1 MDQTAHDYIAFLM
14 GKGISKPAAVGIVSV
29 LKVESDL
36 NPLAEN
42 NTGTEN
48 PGPIN
53 PQGSFGLKQANGPRQ
68 QNLLNFAKKK
78 GLNYKDAETQLWEVL
93 NEMANDYHKTWAVV
107 NNPASTYAEVID
119 TMVQDY
125 ERPKSSDSE
134 IAAATKYAE
143 EYIAYNIDVPSTP
156 VSAPVSVPIPA
167 PAPIPAPVPVT
178 PVPAQVSPSVILDRA
193 TLDFIVR
200 LLSSLSTLEV

>member
-14 GKGISKPAAVGIVSV
+14 GKGISKPAAVGVVSV

-36 NPLAEN
+36 NPLSEN
-42 NTGTEN
+42 NTGSEN
-48 PGPIN
+48 PGAIN
-53 PQGSFGLKQANGPRQ
+53 PKGSFGLKQANGVRQ

-119 TMVQDY
+119 VMVRDF
-125 ERPKSSDSE
+125 EHPKEPDPE
-134 IAAATKYAE
+134 VAAAMKHAE
-143 EYIAYNIDVPSTP
+143 EYIGYNIDVPATP
-156 VSAPVSVPIPA
+156 V
-167 PAPIPAPVPVT
+167 PAPVPV
-178 PVPAQVSPSVILDRA
+178 PVSPASTQVSSNVVLDRA
-193 TLDFIVR
+193 TLVFVVK
-200 LLSSLSTLEV
+200 LLSTLSSLEV

>member
-1 MDQTAHDYIAFLM
+1 MDQLAHDYIAFLM

-36 NPLAEN
+36 NPLSEN
-42 NTGTEN
+42 NTGSEN
-48 PGPIN
+48 PGAIN
-53 PQGSFGLKQANGPRQ
+53 PQGSFGLNQANGPRQ

-78 GLNYKDAETQLWEVL
+78 GLDYKDADTQLWEIL

-119 TMVQDY
+119 VMVRDY
-125 ERPKSSDSE
+125 ERPKEPDAE
-134 IAAATKYAE
+134 IAAATKHAE

-156 VSAPVSVPIPA
+156 VSAP
-167 PAPIPAPVPVT
+167 APIPAPVPTSV
-178 PVPAQVSPSVILDRA
+178 PVPVLPAPVQVSSSVVLDRT
-193 TLDFIVR
+193 TLAFVVR
-200 LLSSLSTLEV
+200 LLSSLSTSEV

>member
-36 NPLAEN
+36 NPLSEN
-42 NTGTEN
+42 NTGSEN
-48 PGPIN
+48 PGAIN
-53 PQGSFGLKQANGPRQ
+53 PKGSFGLKQANGARQ
-68 QNLLNFAKKK
+68 QNLLNFATKK
-78 GLNYKDAETQLWEVL
+78 GLDYKDAETQLWEVL

-107 NNPASTYAEVID
+107 NNPSSTYAEIID
-119 TMVQDY
+119 VMVRDF
-125 ERPKSSDSE
+125 ERPKEPDPE
-134 IAAATKYAE
+134 VAAAMKHAE
-143 EYIAYNIDVPSTP
+143 EYITYNIDVPVTP
-156 VSAPVSVPIPA
+156 VPV

-178 PVPAQVSPSVILDRA
+178 PVPAQVSSSVVLDRA
-193 TLDFIVR
+193 TLGFVVK